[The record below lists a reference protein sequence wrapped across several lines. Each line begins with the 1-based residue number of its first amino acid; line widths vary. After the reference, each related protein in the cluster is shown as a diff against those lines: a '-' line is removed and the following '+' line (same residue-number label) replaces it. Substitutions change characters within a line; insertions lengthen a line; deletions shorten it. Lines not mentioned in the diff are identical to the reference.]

1 MTDKQ
6 KIRRLEARIDFMES
20 MLIEYLIDFNGL
32 DFPNKKSARDFI
44 CDGCEKFLNTK
55 FKYPINSWSK

>member
-20 MLIEYLIDFNGL
+20 WLIILLLPNGKFKDSSECVDLI
-32 DFPNKKSARDFI
+32 R
-44 CDGCEKFLNTK
+44 DGCEKYLNTK